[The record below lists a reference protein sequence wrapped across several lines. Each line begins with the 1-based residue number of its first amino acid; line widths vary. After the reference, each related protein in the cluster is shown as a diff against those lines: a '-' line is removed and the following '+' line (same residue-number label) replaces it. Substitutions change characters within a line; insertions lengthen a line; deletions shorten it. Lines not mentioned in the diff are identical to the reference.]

1 MLIYKIIIFYQLAD
15 SDSDEGDNHRNQ
27 HRSSS
32 ASDSDDGEDPGNQS
46 RPRPGQNDRS
56 SRHRAR
62 ANGGGGGDDNNEED
76 PTHRPPNEA
85 AEDNSQSYD
94 GDASEDS
101 NDDSSSNIDCDS
113 DSDYYEARR
122 SRTYVSFA
130 QRGYSVFFSPIE
142 VPVGSE
148 PGALEWWHDPNDDL
162 ELEPRMAR
170 NQQPPS
176 PPPGTHERR
185 EECDEGV
192 LQDSSNQR
200 HAHSRSEPHLVP
212 DELNSPT
219 EVRRRAIAQSI
230 VQNMRLWNSDSD
242 SFSELSSEE
251 EEEEEGE
258 GEKSSASWVTEEE
271 EVIVGMRGSELQE
284 QEVVEIVME
293 DDDNNNCRDLPATT
307 TTTAFG
313 DIVIHIQSESGVES
327 AESWF
332 TSSDTSHSQP
342 CSQEQSNCNNKHSV
356 TISPRPVQNDS
367 GLNSI
372 EVLEDGQRT
381 KVERGSVCSSIST
394 DDSLAWETAC
404 EDLPPPQL
412 CS

>member
-1 MLIYKIIIFYQLAD
+1 M
-15 SDSDEGDNHRNQ
+15 
-27 HRSSS
+27 
-32 ASDSDDGEDPGNQS
+32 
-46 RPRPGQNDRS
+46 
-56 SRHRAR
+56 
-62 ANGGGGGDDNNEED
+62 
-76 PTHRPPNEA
+76 
-85 AEDNSQSYD
+85 
-94 GDASEDS
+94 
-101 NDDSSSNIDCDS
+101 
-113 DSDYYEARR
+113 
-122 SRTYVSFA
+122 
-130 QRGYSVFFSPIE
+130 FFSPIE

-148 PGALEWWHDPNDDL
+148 PGALEWWHDPNDDS
-162 ELEPRMAR
+162 ELEPRMHR
-170 NQQPPS
+170 DQRPPS
-176 PPPGTHERR
+176 PPPPSGAHERR
-185 EECDEGV
+185 EECDKGV
-192 LQDSSNQR
+192 QQDCSHQC
-200 HAHSRSEPHLVP
+200 HDQSRSEPHLVP

-242 SFSELSSEE
+242 SFSELSSEKE

-284 QEVVEIVME
+284 QEVMEIVME
-293 DDDNNNCRDLPATT
+293 ADDNNNCRDLPAATTTT

-313 DIVIHIQSESGVES
+313 DIVVHVQSESGVES

-342 CSQEQSNCNNKHSV
+342 CSQEQSNCNK
-356 TISPRPVQNDS
+356 QNDS